1 VHAEKAHHKLST
13 LCRVLGLSRSG
24 YHKWLKAKPSRRQRE
39 NTRLVAEIR
48 GIHRTSRSR
57 YGSPRVH
64 AELADRGRRVGKK
77 RVARIMRENGLKARP
92 RRRFRLTTDSAH
104 TLPVAPN
111 LLERNFTASAP
122 NQVWVGDIT
131 YIWTLEGW
139 MYLAVLIDLHSRAVV
154 GWALSTRMTRQL
166 VLDALRMAVARR
178 HPPRGLVH
186 HTDRG
191 SQYASAEYR
200 AELDAHGIVCSMSR
214 KGNCWDNAVAESF
227 FASLKKELVHDTVF
241 FSRDIAR
248 AHVFEYLEVFY
259 NRQRR
264 HSALNYTTP
273 AHFELASSPQLA
285 A

>member
-1 VHAEKAHHKLST
+1 MHSEKANHKLSV

-24 YHKWLKAKPSRRQRE
+24 YHKWANAKPSRRERE
-39 NTRLVAEIR
+39 NTRLAAEIR
-48 GIHRTSRSR
+48 GIHQTSRSR

-64 AELADRGRRVGKK
+64 AELSERGRRVGRK
-77 RVARIMRENGLKARP
+77 RVARIMRENGIKSRP
-92 RRRFRLTTDSAH
+92 KRRFRLTTDSSH
-104 TLPVAPN
+104 TLPVALN
-111 LLERNFTASAP
+111 FLDRNFAASAP

-139 MYLAVLIDLHSRAVV
+139 MYLAVLIDLYSRAVV
-154 GWALSTRMTRQL
+154 GWALSDRMTRQL
-166 VLDALRMAVARR
+166 TLDALSMAVAARR
-178 HPPRGLVH
+178 PARGLLH

-200 AELDAHGIVCSMSR
+200 AALDANGFVCSMSR

-227 FASLKKELVHDTVF
+227 FASLKKELVHEAIF
-241 FSRDIAR
+241 FSRHIAR
-248 AHVFEYLEVFY
+248 AHVFEYIEVFY

-264 HSALNYTTP
+264 HSALNYATP
-273 AHFELASSPQLA
+273 AHFELANSPLFA